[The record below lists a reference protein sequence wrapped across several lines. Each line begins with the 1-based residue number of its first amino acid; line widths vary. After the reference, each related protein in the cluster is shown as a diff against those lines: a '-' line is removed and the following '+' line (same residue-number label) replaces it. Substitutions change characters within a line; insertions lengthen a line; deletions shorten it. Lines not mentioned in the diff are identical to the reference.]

1 MKILWVKAG
10 GLVPPDIGGKIRSY
24 HISTQLARRH
34 EVTLFT
40 FYSAFSDDPHHE
52 LGQVFHRSI
61 CMPLRIAERGTVG
74 DYLNLARGITSRLPY
89 SVVKYCRPEV
99 TARLQEVLRSD
110 SYDVLVCDFV
120 LPAAIIPEDL
130 PCPLVVFTHNVEAM
144 IWKRHYQLAKNPL
157 WKLVCLQEH
166 RSMER
171 FERRELERADRVLA
185 VSETDRDT
193 FARYLPSSKI
203 DIIPTGVNVEFFLPG
218 EQSDEAPAEIVF
230 TGSMD
235 WMPNE
240 EGILFFLEEVLPLVR
255 KQIPTATL
263 TIAGRNPSQHLQE
276 VAARIDGVQVTGR
289 VADIRPYIRRAAVYV
304 VPLRIGSGTRLKIF
318 EAMAMGKAIVST
330 TLGAEGLPVTSGLDI
345 VLANDPASFAQ
356 SIARLLQDRS
366 ERRRLGLAARAL
378 VEERYSWRSVASIFE
393 AVLDSVVG
401 RAANRST
408 IAVG

>member
-1 MKILWVKAG
+1 M
-10 GLVPPDIGGKIRSY
+10 
-24 HISTQLARRH
+24 
-34 EVTLFT
+34 
-40 FYSAFSDDPHHE
+40 
-52 LGQVFHRSI
+52 
-61 CMPLRIAERGTVG
+61 
-74 DYLNLARGITSRLPY
+74 
-89 SVVKYCRPEV
+89 
-99 TARLQEVLRSD
+99 
-110 SYDVLVCDFV
+110 
-120 LPAAIIPEDL
+120 
-130 PCPLVVFTHNVEAM
+130 
-144 IWKRHYQLAKNPL
+144 
-157 WKLVCLQEH
+157 
-166 RSMER
+166 
-171 FERRELERADRVLA
+171 
-185 VSETDRDT
+185 
-193 FARYLPSSKI
+193 
-203 DIIPTGVNVEFFLPG
+203 
-218 EQSDEAPAEIVF
+218 
-230 TGSMD
+230 
-235 WMPNE
+235 
-240 EGILFFLEEVLPLVR
+240 VR

-276 VAARIDGVQVTGR
+276 VAAQIDGVQVTGR